1 MTESERLSAQVKDL
15 AIKVQNLSEEVQSL
29 LDLWNQA
36 KGVVTFVKWAAYISG
51 CIGGFIIF
59 IKPFLKG

>member
-36 KGVVTFVKWAAYISG
+36 KGVVTFVKVITAVVGTVA
-51 CIGGFIIF
+51 GFILF
-59 IKPFLKG
+59 IKPYLK